1 MDKRP
6 GVIRLAVF
14 GSHVENSS
22 SPAIHALFAKQC
34 GLSLDYRAIEANPE
48 NFARLLQDLA
58 AQDAAGCN
66 ITVPL
71 KYQAWKLA
79 KRVSVSAQR
88 AQAVNTLVFEHAN
101 DWYGDSTDGRGL
113 VHDIN
118 INLDHELSGARI
130 CIIGAGG
137 AAASVLGD
145 LLDTHPAGIVIA
157 NRTLERA
164 LKLQQIFG
172 SEVAACSLDALGD
185 LTPFDLVINASS
197 AGHSGGRPE
206 LPMTMFRRNSLCYD
220 LNYGSAAEPLHAYC
234 SNNGILYQDGF
245 GMLVEQAA
253 LSFELWTGQLPDTA
267 PVLEELRGL

>member
-1 MDKRP
+1 MDQRP

-14 GSHVENSS
+14 GSHVGNSS

-34 GLSLDYRAIEANPE
+34 GLPVDYRAIEANPE
-48 NFARLLQDLA
+48 NFANLLQDLA
-58 AQDAAGCN
+58 AQGAAGCN

-79 KRVSVSAQR
+79 KRVSLSAQR
-88 AQAVNTLVFEHAN
+88 AQAVNTLVFEHTN

-113 VHDIN
+113 VQDISA
-118 INLDHELSGARI
+118 NLGRELSGARL

-145 LLDTHPAGIVIA
+145 LLDTVPAGIVIA

-164 LKLQQIFG
+164 LELQQMFG
-172 SEVAACSLDALGD
+172 SEVMACSLDELGD

-197 AGHSGGRPE
+197 AGHSGGRVE
-206 LPMTMFRRNSLCYD
+206 LPMTMFRCNSLCYD
-220 LNYGSAAEPLHAYC
+220 LNYGTAAEPLRAYC
-234 SNNGILYQDGF
+234 GNKAIQYQDGF

-253 LSFELWTGQLPDTA
+253 LSFELWTGQMPDTA
-267 PVLEELRGL
+267 PVLKELRGS